1 MGWDMIKFAQAVR
14 IASGSIGSAKLRSAL
29 TTLGIVIGVAAV
41 VVNAS
46 LGASFN
52 QFFTDEISSVGSNF
66 IIAASK
72 QPNLFFDNEYNLMKN
87 TPGIT
92 GVSPRKTMSGD
103 LTYLSETKS
112 VNVAGINEDFQ
123 EIQGLQMEKGTFLS
137 DKDSFAAVLGY
148 NIANEEFSKKISHRS
163 NVKISFRQE
172 DGTLVT
178 KSFKVKGVLKDSEP
192 TVVSQ
197 DSDYDLTVFIPI
209 STMNEMI
216 GEKDYGAFLAMA
228 DSPEKVRDISDEV
241 DRRLARNFGV
251 PEREIGDEDSKPYY
265 VFNQEEVLEQTGI
278 IGDALNS
285 FLLALAL
292 ISLLVGSIGIMNIM
306 LVTVTERTRE
316 IGIMKSVGYSNSNI
330 LSLFLLESVMV
341 SLFGGIVGTVIG
353 GLGAYALESA
363 LDLPPVFPLKLI
375 EIGIVISILVGIT
388 AGLYPARKAARM
400 NPVDALRYE

>member
-1 MGWDMIKFAQAVR
+1 MIKFAQAAH

-29 TTLGIVIGVAAV
+29 TTLGIVIGIAAV

-66 IIAASK
+66 IIAASE

-92 GVSPRKTMSGD
+92 GVSPRKSMSGD
-103 LTYLSETKS
+103 LTYLSETKN
-112 VNVAGINEDFQ
+112 VNVAGVNKDFQ
-123 EIQGLQMEKGTFLS
+123 EIQGLQMEGGTFLT
-137 DKDSFAAVLGY
+137 DKDSSSAVLGY
-148 NIANEEFSKKISHRS
+148 NIANDEFSKNISHRS
-163 NVKISFRQE
+163 SVEIAFRQSN
-172 DGTLVT
+172 GTVVT
-178 KSFKVKGVLKDSEP
+178 KNFKVKGILKNSEP
-192 TVVSQ
+192 TVVSE

-209 STMNEMI
+209 STLNEMT

-228 DSPEKVRDISDEV
+228 DSPEKVRDIADEV
-241 DRRLARNFGV
+241 DKRFARNFGV
-251 PEREIGDEDSKPYY
+251 PEREIEDEDSKPYY
-265 VFNQEEVLEQTGI
+265 VFNQADILEQTGK

-285 FLLALAL
+285 FLLVLAL

-341 SLFGGIVGTVIG
+341 SFFGGIVGTAIG
-353 GLGAYALESA
+353 GMGAYALESV
-363 LDLPPVFPLKLI
+363 LKLPPVFPLKLI
-375 EIGIVISILVGIT
+375 EIGIVISVLVGIT

>member
-1 MGWDMIKFAQAVR
+1 MIKFAQAAR

-29 TTLGIVIGVAAV
+29 TTLGIVIGIAAV

-66 IIAASK
+66 IIAASE

-87 TPGIT
+87 TPGIS
-92 GVSPRKTMSGD
+92 GVSPRKSMSGD
-103 LTYLSETKS
+103 LTYLSETKN
-112 VNVAGINEDFQ
+112 VNVAGINKDFQ
-123 EIQGLQMEKGTFLS
+123 EIQGLQMERGTFLT
-137 DKDSFAAVLGY
+137 DKDSSAAVLGY
-148 NIANEEFSKKISHRS
+148 DIANDKFSKNISHRS
-163 NVKISFRQE
+163 TVEIAFRQE
-172 DGTLVT
+172 NGTVVK
-178 KSFKVKGVLKDSEP
+178 KSFKVKGILKNSKP
-192 TVVSQ
+192 TVISE
-197 DSDYDLTVFIPI
+197 DSDYDLTVFIPV

-228 DSPEKVRDISDEV
+228 ESPAKVRDISDDV
-241 DRRLARNFGV
+241 DSRLARNFGV
-251 PEREIGDEDSKPYY
+251 PERDIDDEDLKPYY
-265 VFNQEEVLEQTGI
+265 VFNQEEVLEQTGK
-278 IGDALNS
+278 IGDALSS
-285 FLLALAL
+285 FLLVLAL
-292 ISLLVGSIGIMNIM
+292 ISLFVGSIGIMNIM

-341 SLFGGIVGTVIG
+341 SSFGGIVGTVIG
-353 GLGAYALESA
+353 GLGAYALEIT
-363 LDLPPVFPLKLI
+363 LKLPPVFPVALI
-375 EIGIVISILVGIT
+375 EIGIAVSVFVGIT

>member
-1 MGWDMIKFAQAVR
+1 MIKFAQAAR

-29 TTLGIVIGVAAV
+29 TTLGIVIGIAAV

-66 IIAASK
+66 IIAASE

-92 GVSPRKTMSGD
+92 GVSPRKSMSGD
-103 LTYLSETKS
+103 LTYLSETKN
-112 VNVAGINEDFQ
+112 VNVAGVNKDFQ
-123 EIQGLQMEKGTFLS
+123 EIQGLQMEGGTFLT
-137 DKDSFAAVLGY
+137 DKDSSSAVLGY
-148 NIANEEFSKKISHRS
+148 NIANDEFSKNISHRS
-163 NVKISFRQE
+163 SVEIAFRQSN
-172 DGTLVT
+172 GTVVT
-178 KSFKVKGVLKDSEP
+178 KNFKVKGILKNSEP
-192 TVVSQ
+192 TVVSE

-209 STMNEMI
+209 STLNEMT

-228 DSPEKVRDISDEV
+228 DSPEKVRDIADEV
-241 DRRLARNFGV
+241 DKRFARNFGV
-251 PEREIGDEDSKPYY
+251 PEREIEDEDSKPYY
-265 VFNQEEVLEQTGI
+265 VFNQADILEQTGK

-285 FLLALAL
+285 FLLVLAL
-292 ISLLVGSIGIMNIM
+292 ISLFVGSIGIMNIM

-341 SLFGGIVGTVIG
+341 SFFGGIVGTAIG
-353 GLGAYALESA
+353 GMGAYAIESV
-363 LDLPPVFPLKLI
+363 LKLPPVFPLKLI
-375 EIGIVISILVGIT
+375 EIGIVISVLVGIT